1 MAKKL
6 ENRWAEIIFIVLIS
20 VILLSSCG
28 TTKRGGGCGGNPIH
42 LGN

>member
-6 ENRWAEIIFIVLIS
+6 ESRWAEIIFIVLIS
-20 VILLSSCG
+20 AIVMTSCG
-28 TTKRGGGCGGNPIH
+28 TTKKSGGCGGNPIH